1 MPHHHTPANYD
12 QDTVSVTDVE
22 RALKGVHYPATK
34 EELADYARRQN
45 ADTDVVTRILVLP
58 GVRFESEADVAT
70 AFSRSQGQGKH
81 RSMR

>member
-12 QDTVSVTDVE
+12 QDTVSVTDVLH
-22 RALKGVHYPATK
+22 ALKGVHYPATK
-34 EELADYARRQN
+34 DELAEYARHQH
-45 ADTDVVTRILVLP
+45 AETDVVTRILVLP
-58 GVRFESEADVAT
+58 GDRYADETEVTT